1 MSKLKKIEITIPE
14 AIALTKE
21 FNGIPS
27 ADGKEILLKGLFSQ
41 QLSMSSKFDLKLLFN
56 KAADLVKT
64 SEEVKNEFIKENGEA
79 GEGGSMEI
87 KVMIKNKKGEEVPNP
102 KFEEF
107 KKMYEDLMTK
117 KYEIEFKELD
127 PADFDF
133 KAEEVYP
140 MFLEIVERL
149 QK

>member
-14 AIALTKE
+14 AIALTEE
-21 FNGIPS
+21 FNGVPS
-27 ADGKEILLKGLFSQ
+27 ADGKSVLLKGLFSQ
-41 QLSMSSKFDLKLLFN
+41 SLSMSSKFDLKLLFN
-56 KAADLVKT
+56 KAVELVKT
-64 SEEVKNEFIKENGEA
+64 SEEVKNEFIKEHGEENK
-79 GEGGSMEI
+79 EGGKEI

-107 KKMYEDLMTK
+107 KTMYNDLMTK
-117 KYEIEFKELD
+117 KHEIEFKQLD

-140 MFLEIVERL
+140 MFLEIIERL
-149 QK
+149 RK

>member
-14 AIALTKE
+14 AIALTQE
-21 FNGIPS
+21 FNGTPS
-27 ADGKEILLKGLFSQ
+27 QDGKTILVKGLFSQ
-41 QLSMSSKFDLKLLFN
+41 SLSMSSKFDLKLLFN
-56 KAADLVKT
+56 KAAELVKT
-64 SEEVKNEFIKENGEA
+64 AEEVKNEFIKENGEDNK
-79 GEGGSMEI
+79 EGGKEI
-87 KVMIKNKKGEEVPNP
+87 KMMIKNKKGEEVPSP

-107 KKMYEDLMTK
+107 KTMYNDLMVK

-140 MFLEIVERL
+140 MFLEVIERL